1 MRLHQRAAVRL
12 AATIAGTDRAADAA
26 QEGFLKAHRA
36 LDQFDPRRPFRP
48 WLLRIVANAAKNEV
62 RSSTRHLRLAA
73 RANEVRVELTPP
85 SDPAVQAEERRRL
98 LDALTSL
105 SIGDRTIISLRW
117 FEELSEAELAQ
128 AMNIR
133 PGTVKSRLHRAM
145 GRLRAALESTET
157 NDD

>member
-1 MRLHQRAAVRL
+1 VRLHQRAAVRL